1 MHSLLITL
9 ALVLAADKDRL
20 PVSLGEYQY
29 LLGGKRIGEEQFR
42 VFKMDGYRIESTRS
56 LYWPE
61 PSRQEMRYELEPS
74 FEPKKLSLVTTR
86 AGIVTELELSR
97 QGENWRS
104 EVKGQGRD
112 KKKHEL
118 GRRAGAI
125 VDFDSL
131 VFNALALKKLVLAA
145 GEAKSVEAITLTL
158 PDFAGARASQTYRRV
173 EQEIE
178 TEFAGSSRRR
188 YTSSL
193 PERRST
199 ACRSRPPGS
208 WWGVFEHSAGTGSA
222 ARASQ
227 TKPGAW
233 PPRFRF
239 RPAHSRLTVGRS
251 IYSGRRC
258 RLPV

>member
-9 ALVLAADKDRL
+9 ALVLAADKDQL

-42 VFKMDGYRIESTRS
+42 VFKKDGYRIESTRT

-97 QGENWRS
+97 KGENWRS

-112 KKKHEL
+112 KKKNEL
-118 GRRAGAI
+118 GRRAGAV

-173 EQEIE
+173 EDEEIE
-178 TEFAGSSRRR
+178 TEFAGKLEAAVYELTTGTTKHRLWVAPS
-188 YTSSL
+188 
-193 PERRST
+193 
-199 ACRSRPPGS
+199 GVVVK
-208 WWGVFEHSAGTGSA
+208 GVFEHSAGE
-222 ARASQ
+222 REVRLVRLE

-233 PPRFRF
+233 PP
-239 RPAHSRLTVGRS
+239 
-251 IYSGRRC
+251 
-258 RLPV
+258 